1 MNDERFTF
9 GLAIGIFS
17 PIVTAAALV
26 GVRGHIQNANVALL
40 LVVVVVFA
48 AAVGGGVAGAGAAL
62 TSAAAFT
69 FFHTQPYL
77 RLTIASAD
85 DVETTVLLL
94 VVGVTVGHLAAR
106 GRSAREFVRREM
118 RRISAVGEHTARG
131 ETAAVVIQAAE
142 AQLRDLL
149 RLRDCRFEAPAS
161 DQSLPRLRSNGTMEV
176 REHRY
181 QREGFE
187 LPAGGVELPVHGH
200 GRQLGRFV
208 LIPTP
213 GVGISREERMV
224 AVAIAGQVG
233 TALAG
238 ASGGRGGDLG
248 PQPG

>member
-1 MNDERFTF
+1 MNDERFAF
-9 GLAIGIFS
+9 GVSIGVLS

-26 GVRGHIQNANVALL
+26 GLRDHVQNANIALL

-48 AAVGGGVAGAGAAL
+48 AAVGGRAAGAAAAL
-62 TSAAAFT
+62 SSAAAFT

-94 VVGVTVGHLAAR
+94 VVGVTVGHLAAG

-118 RRISAVGEHTARG
+118 RRISAVGEHAARG
-131 ETAAVVIQAAE
+131 ESAAVVILAAE

-149 RLRDCRFEAPAS
+149 RLRDCRFETPAS
-161 DQSLPRLRSNGTMEV
+161 DQPFPRLRANGTMEV
-176 REHRY
+176 REHLYR
-181 QREGFE
+181 REGFE
-187 LPAGGVELPVHGH
+187 LPPGGVELPVHGH

-233 TALAG
+233 TAL
-238 ASGGRGGDLG
+238 SG
-248 PQPG
+248 

>member
-1 MNDERFTF
+1 MTDERFAF
-9 GLAIGIFS
+9 AVSIGVLS

-26 GVRGHIQNANVALL
+26 GLRGHVQNANIALL

-48 AAVGGGVAGAGAAL
+48 AAVGGRAAGAAAAL

-94 VVGVTVGHLAAR
+94 VVGVTVGHVAAGR
-106 GRSAREFVRREM
+106 RSAREFVRREM
-118 RRISAVGEHTARG
+118 RRISAVGQHTAQG
-131 ETAAVVIQAAE
+131 ESAAVVILAAE

-149 RLRDCRFEAPAS
+149 RLRDCRFETPAS
-161 DQSLPRLRSNGTMEV
+161 DQSLPRLQANGTIDV
-176 REHRY
+176 RQHVYR
-181 QREGFE
+181 REGFE

-233 TALAG
+233 TALARD
-238 ASGGRGGDLG
+238 S
-248 PQPG
+248 